1 MNMVSCG
8 EDCRYQIDG
17 CCTRSDLIVND
28 VGKPAR
34 TGHSERSV
42 EAGNLGAACGGHTGV
57 SASTSC
63 SNCSNCCY
71 FERR

>member
-28 VGKPAR
+28 IGKPVR
-34 TGHSERSV
+34 HGRSELSLTA
-42 EAGNLGAACGGHTGV
+42 ENAGAVCGGYTGISV
-57 SASTSC
+57 SANRPDS
-63 SNCSNCCY
+63 SNCCY

>member
-17 CCTRSDLIVND
+17 RCTRSDLAVNGTANAFYGKYPD
-28 VGKPAR
+28 VP
-34 TGHSERSV
+34 
-42 EAGNLGAACGGHTGV
+42 
-57 SASTSC
+57 ASTDSK
-63 SNCSNCCY
+63 CCY

>member
-17 CCTRSDLIVND
+17 FCTRVGLTVNGAPD
-28 VGKPAR
+28 PA
-34 TGHSERSV
+34 SES
-42 EAGNLGAACGGHTGV
+42 LK
-57 SASTSC
+57 
-63 SNCSNCCY
+63 CCY

>member
-17 CCTRSDLIVND
+17 FCTRVGLTVNGASD
-28 VGKPAR
+28 PA
-34 TGHSERSV
+34 SS
-42 EAGNLGAACGGHTGV
+42 LK
-57 SASTSC
+57 
-63 SNCSNCCY
+63 CCY